1 MKDDI
6 QFGPGFLEVDKGLG
20 FATMA
25 GSLEMVQK
33 KDGKRLVA
41 KHLKTVYFP
50 KEGDNILG
58 VIVKKN
64 AETYNV
70 DISKR
75 T

>member
-1 MKDDI
+1 
-6 QFGPGFLEVDKGLG
+6 
-20 FATMA
+20 MA

-50 KEGDNILG
+50 KEGENILG